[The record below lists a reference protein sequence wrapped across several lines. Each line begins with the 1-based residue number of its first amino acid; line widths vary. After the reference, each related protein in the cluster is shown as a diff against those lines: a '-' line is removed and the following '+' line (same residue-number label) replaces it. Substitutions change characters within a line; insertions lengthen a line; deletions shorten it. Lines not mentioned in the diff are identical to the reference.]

1 MEAQFVGKKVPWSD
15 LEEYLS
21 VHKKTIQS
29 YLNLLEGEAIDKA
42 TIETLLPKSFWKIHI
57 AVTKII
63 HDNKIAPDV
72 EESKV
77 D

>member
-21 VHKKTIQS
+21 VHKKTIQA
-29 YLNLLEGEAIDKA
+29 YLTLLEGEAIDKA
-42 TIETLLPKSFWKIHI
+42 TIETLLPKSFWKIHL

-63 HDNKIAPDV
+63 
-72 EESKV
+72 
-77 D
+77 